1 MIGRC
6 DETLVGKHILRLE
19 AELKRTALKR
29 HLGKPAMETSY
40 KLLSAAPAQSAKAV
54 SWCLSR
60 MQPQGEKYLRYT
72 DAAELVRDAGFKKE
86 TEERML
92 YLLRKVSDIKS
103 LTAVLEKLCKKYDLS
118 KSKRRT
124 VLKKFQKLGISPIT
138 LQNTSKWDE
147 LPSIPI

>member
-19 AELKRTALKR
+19 AKLKHTALKR
-29 HLGKPAMETSY
+29 HLGKPAMEINY
-40 KLLSAAPAQSAKAV
+40 KLLSAAPAQSSKAG
-54 SWCLSR
+54 SWYLSR
-60 MQPQGEKYLRYT
+60 MQPQCEKYLRYT
-72 DAAELVRDAGFKKE
+72 DAAELVRNVGFKKE

-118 KSKRRT
+118 KS
-124 VLKKFQKLGISPIT
+124 
-138 LQNTSKWDE
+138 
-147 LPSIPI
+147 